1 MLNFIKWPLAA
12 AVLAGSLAAA
22 PPMMAGDGDHDGK
35 KIGHVF
41 VIILENEGFNTTF
54 GTTAQQNPATQYLS
68 QTLPSQGVLLSQ
80 YYGTGHVSLDNYIAM
95 ISGQSSTVQ
104 THVDCTFY
112 DDFKLTGVTP
122 DGQAIGTG
130 CVYPAQFKTLAD
142 QLTAAGKTWK
152 GYMEDMGKNPKRE
165 QTTCGQ
171 PLDPQ
176 GKVALNEVDALRHHL
191 APSVAKV
198 IENCGL
204 MPLSHEKS
212 SHSSANVSCTASN
225 QNSHKNTVLPERF
238 ALT

>member
-112 DDFKLTGVTP
+112 DDFKLAGVTP

-130 CVYPAQFKTLAD
+130 CLPGPVQDSCRSTHSRRQDLERLHGRHGQKSETRAD
-142 QLTAAGKTWK
+142 DLRSAA
-152 GYMEDMGKNPKRE
+152 
-165 QTTCGQ
+165 
-171 PLDPQ
+171 
-176 GKVALNEVDALRHHL
+176 
-191 APSVAKV
+191 
-198 IENCGL
+198 
-204 MPLSHEKS
+204 
-212 SHSSANVSCTASN
+212 
-225 QNSHKNTVLPERF
+225 
-238 ALT
+238 

>member
-1 MLNFIKWPLAA
+1 MFNLLKWPLAA
-12 AVLAGSLAAA
+12 AMLAGSLAASPSA
-22 PPMMAGDGDHDGK
+22 MADRDG

-41 VIILENEGFNTTF
+41 VIVLENEGFNTTF
-54 GTTAQQNPATQYLS
+54 GTAAQQNPATQFLA

-142 QLTAAGKTWK
+142 QLTAARFTWK
-152 GYMEDMGKNPKRE
+152 GYMEDMGLNPKRE

-176 GKVALNEVDALRHHL
+176 GKVALNELDDTQGPRHFRVVINTLR
-191 APSVAKV
+191 ATIPSYTF
-198 IENCGL
+198 I
-204 MPLSHEKS
+204 
-212 SHSSANVSCTASN
+212 
-225 QNSHKNTVLPERF
+225 R
-238 ALT
+238 